1 MWSKEHLNTWTG
13 GTWEMGGWEGRRRT
27 GWVLPCARPNSSAGM
42 WAVWSDWL
50 GEGSVWAGEGASQ

>member
-1 MWSKEHLNTWTG
+1 
-13 GTWEMGGWEGRRRT
+13 MGGWEGRRRT